1 MGGRQRVAVRQHWIQ
16 MQVVPRN
23 RLRVEGWREGGG
35 NGRQGDSGVQS
46 GALLDPDAVIPVEG
60 LQVQGGR
67 EGGRQRARS
76 SQTSAATHPAEYQ
89 SPPPLTTLAIIS
101 RFSTLASNSTPSLLP
116 ANNSNRTL
124 HLPGFKPHT
133 HSPPWLKHVLLKACA
148 VEVDRLVACRNAPQ
162 LLGCQVLLR
171 ALQQWSRRL
180 QKVHLQCRHRRR
192 QVLLGH
198 GLFDAR
204 V

>member
-1 MGGRQRVAVRQHWIQ
+1 
-16 MQVVPRN
+16 MQSYLWKGYRCK
-23 RLRVEGWREGGG
+23 E
-35 NGRQGDSGVQS
+35 
-46 GALLDPDAVIPVEG
+46 
-60 LQVQGGR
+60 GGR
-67 EGGRQRARS
+67 EGDSGRGPVKLQLQPTWLSINRHPRS
-76 SQTSAATHPAEYQ
+76 RS
-89 SPPPLTTLAIIS
+89 
-101 RFSTLASNSTPSLLP
+101 STLASNPTLTHLP
-116 ANNSNRTL
+116 ANNSNNTL
-124 HLPGFKPHT
+124 HLPGFKPHI

-162 LLGCQVLLR
+162 LFGCQVFLR